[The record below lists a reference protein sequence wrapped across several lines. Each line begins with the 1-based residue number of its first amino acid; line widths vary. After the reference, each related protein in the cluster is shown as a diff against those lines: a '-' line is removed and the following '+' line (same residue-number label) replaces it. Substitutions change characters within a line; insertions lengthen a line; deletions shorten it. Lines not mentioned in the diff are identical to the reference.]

1 MQERKGPANSPG
13 LFALGPGIAARNR
26 LLMQFGV
33 PNSKTQML
41 LERIEIVVA
50 MEQ

>member
-13 LFALGPGIAARNR
+13 LFAPEPAFVARNR

-33 PNSKTQML
+33 FNSKTQML
-41 LERIEIVVA
+41 LKRIEIVIA